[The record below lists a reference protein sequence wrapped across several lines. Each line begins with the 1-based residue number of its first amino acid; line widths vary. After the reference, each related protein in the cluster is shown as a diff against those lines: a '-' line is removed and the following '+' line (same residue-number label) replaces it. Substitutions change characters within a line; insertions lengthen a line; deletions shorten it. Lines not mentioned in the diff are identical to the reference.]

1 MREAVLD
8 RIERSEI
15 SLPIEFDR
23 LPMQTAF
30 FEEWEHQF
38 RAYGGGFGNGKTS
51 VGVALAYYLSVL
63 FPDNQ
68 GFIGRWDGK
77 DLRQT
82 TMRDFFRLVP
92 EQVIDKKNDQQG
104 YIKFKRKYGGSEI
117 LYGDLREQPLSMNLG
132 WFWFDQAE
140 EVPEARWTDFIG
152 RLRRKTILY
161 GENGQPLKNIRDEDV
176 VAPNYGLATFNPEG
190 SHHWLWKWFHP
201 DSDKRPANYKLYMAS
216 TYEGLAAQFVSQEY
230 VDNMLHIYSEEQR
243 KRYLEGCWDVFE
255 GRIFPQFD
263 ETVHVVPRIEL
274 KPHWKLYETIDH
286 GLQNPTAV
294 GWWAVD
300 EYDTYFLLDE
310 HYIGGGKPVA
320 FHAAAI
326 KNKRTQF
333 KHPIALTY
341 LDSHCWA
348 KDQSNG
354 QKVYSIA
361 DEYIEH
367 GIIPVPGQKDWD
379 TAVTR
384 IVQHLNVDPA
394 LKRPRLVV
402 ASHCTNFIKEML
414 GYRWKKLRGTVQRN
428 APDQPID
435 YNDHMIDGLC
445 YLIASRPSGPD
456 AMQPPK
462 RNALELVHEK
472 MRTYNPL
479 MEPVGPRGT
488 WMSS

>member
-1 MREAVLD
+1 MRESVIE
-8 RIERSEI
+8 RIEERGEI
-15 SLPIEFDR
+15 RLPIEFDR

-30 FEEWEHQF
+30 FEEWEQQF

-117 LYGDLREQPLSMNLG
+117 LYGDLKEQPLSMNLG

-140 EVPEARWTDFIG
+140 EVVEERWTDFIG

-161 GENGQPLKNIRDEDV
+161 GDDGQPLKNIRDEDV

-201 DSDKRPANYKLYMAS
+201 DSPQRPANYKLYMAS

-263 ETVHVVPRIEL
+263 EQVHVVPKIEI
-274 KPHWKLYETIDH
+274 KPHWRIYESGDH
-286 GLQNPTAV
+286 GLSNPTSWS
-294 GWWAVD
+294 WWCID
-300 EYDTYFLLDE
+300 EFDNYWLVDE
-310 HYIGGGKPVA
+310 HYVANKPVA
-320 FHAAAI
+320 YHAAAI
-326 KNKRTQF
+326 KNKRTQLP
-333 KHPIALTY
+333 HPVELSY
-341 LDSHCWA
+341 LDSHCFA
-348 KDQSNG
+348 RDQSNG
-354 QKVYSIA
+354 AKIYSIA
-361 DEYIEH
+361 DEYMEH
-367 GIIPVPGQKDWD
+367 GIITVAGQKDWD
-379 TAVTR
+379 SAVTR
-384 IVQHLNVDPA
+384 ITQHLNIDPQT
-394 LKRPRLVV
+394 KRPKLFVS
-402 ASHCTNFIKEML
+402 AHCTNFIQEML

-428 APDQPID
+428 APDQPQDFRDHSID
-435 YNDHMIDGLC
+435 ALC
-445 YLIASRPSGPD
+445 YLIASRPVGGQVIVRKTFDPL
-456 AMQPPK
+456 K
-462 RNALELVHEK
+462 YIHEGRAK
-472 MRTYNPL
+472 WNPL
-479 MEPVGPRGT
+479 MDDKKAGS
-488 WMSS
+488 WMTV